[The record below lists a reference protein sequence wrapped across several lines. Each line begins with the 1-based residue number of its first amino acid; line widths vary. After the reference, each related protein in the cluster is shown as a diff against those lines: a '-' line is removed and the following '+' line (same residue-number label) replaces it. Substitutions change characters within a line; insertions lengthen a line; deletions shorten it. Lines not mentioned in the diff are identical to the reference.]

1 MSAGEETE
9 DRKDD
14 NRGREKRAQETGS
27 HSSREKAAKAKLPHR
42 QQERAWRERTER
54 NV

>member
-27 HSSREKAAKAKLPHR
+27 HSSREKAAKAKLP
-42 QQERAWRERTER
+42 
-54 NV
+54 